1 MALLMG
7 VEMCLVY
14 RAREAGYRF
23 AKGLKIK
30 IGRFE
35 NLPIFILQPQGSV
48 PVVTFQ

>member
-7 VEMCLVY
+7 SKCVWYY

-23 AKGLKIK
+23 EKGLKIK
-30 IGRFE
+30 IGRFQ